1 MIYIEAISGPSHYN
15 LGIGISYQGVGF
27 KHDLGC
33 SNQAPTT
40 QQEVDEILEHFLKVA
55 TEFENTLLPT
65 IDALYP
71 ETPSWFVPSD

>member
-55 TEFENTLLPT
+55 TEFKNTLLP
-65 IDALYP
+65 IQNCCYQP
-71 ETPSWFVPSD
+71 VFRPYM